1 MNAEVEKLV
10 NLLNEQG
17 KMVFK
22 SPVLSQEI
30 EEFEIN
36 NAIKFPKEFCNWLK
50 FSDGGEFFLPAGVQI
65 YGIKNPP
72 LIDIN
77 NENRPNDNY
86 IVIGA
91 LSSGDPILCKKE
103 SAEISIYNQEAG
115 RIEDDEVY
123 SNFYDFLNNMYDFL
137 GIGE

>member
-1 MNAEVEKLV
+1 MVE
-10 NLLNEQG
+10 N
-17 KMVFK
+17 
-22 SPVLSQEI
+22 
-30 EEFEIN
+30 
-36 NAIKFPKEFCNWLK
+36 
-50 FSDGGEFFLPAGVQI
+50 FFLPAGVQI